1 MQPDNESG
9 LVIAFPGGSNS
20 IAPDMIYDASLRT
33 VGLAAGIG
41 LVAVHT
47 IALARPA
54 TVGAALKLFPRSR
67 AAGLF
72 LCSFAALWAFWL
84 AATMD
89 LGEFSPQRT
98 LICGVILAGA
108 VMVPMFAEEFL
119 AVRALGI
126 LALLAAEPLL
136 GAAFLRPEQSRLL
149 VVVLAYLWATAGL
162 VMVGAPYFLRDA
174 IDWVTATKPRYLLV
188 AVSGV
193 GYGLALIIASL
204 LFYGT

>member
-1 MQPDNESG
+1 VFN
-9 LVIAFPGGSNS
+9 N
-20 IAPDMIYDASLRT
+20 APPAMMYDFTLRT
-33 VGLAAGIG
+33 VGLLVGIG
-41 LVAVHT
+41 LLVAHV
-47 IALARPA
+47 
-54 TVGAALKLFPRSR
+54 AALLLPDKIGAWLKVFPRSR

-89 LGEFSPQRT
+89 LGEFSPQRV

-108 VMVPMFAEEFL
+108 IMVPMFAEEFL

-149 VVVLAYLWATAGL
+149 LVVLAYLWATAGL
-162 VMVGAPYFLRDA
+162 VMVGAPYLLRDA
-174 IDWVTATKPRYLLV
+174 IDWLTAARWRYQLV
-188 AVSGV
+188 AASGV
-193 GYGLALIIASL
+193 VYGLALIAIAL
-204 LFYGT
+204 LFYGS